1 MKTPEGRAEMPGMSQ
16 GKGGLQAAL
25 CGGTGNTHQARRRPV
40 GWEHGQLF
48 QDPLACRQ
56 PHSPSSRS
64 TPSSSQR
71 TRCVQQVLR
80 DRAQGQR
87 P

>member
-1 MKTPEGRAEMPGMSQ
+1 MPGMSQ
-16 GKGGLQAAL
+16 GKGVVKAAL
-25 CGGTGNTHQARRRPV
+25 LGGPI

-56 PHSPSSRS
+56 PPSPSSRS

-80 DRAQGQR
+80 ERAQGQR